1 MGGAARRRRGCPR
14 RRRRPRGGRPRWRRP
29 APCGAA
35 VMPAERSGRGAPAWP
50 PPPTPSSPPGLGPLG
65 ESWGYGGGPR
75 RPAPE
80 PRRGPRGGGRRGR
93 AGRAGPPP
101 LGGRGRGCGR
111 TPPSLAARRPLV
123 GSGEP
128 RYPAQAPV
136 LPRIPLGLCPPA
148 PHRAPRGLP
157 GRWGVPSP
165 PRSPSPSRR
174 GESDG
179 VPAPRCVPASCW
191 ALGFGVCAP
200 RRVGTTRECCKIRCS
215 RLDVRGV
222 SRSPAQKLREKPR
235 SSASLLQSIYL
246 ERSLFN

>member
-1 MGGAARRRRGCPR
+1 MAAPSALRSRGDAGGDEREGGARLAASPHPPLPAGARS
-14 RRRRPRGGRPRWRRP
+14 PRGK
-29 APCGAA
+29 
-35 VMPAERSGRGAPAWP
+35 
-50 PPPTPSSPPGLGPLG
+50 LGVR
-65 ESWGYGGGPR
+65 GGPR

-111 TPPSLAARRPLV
+111 TPLSLAARRPLV

-136 LPRIPLGLCPPA
+136 LQSIPLGLWPPA

-157 GRWGVPSP
+157 GRWGVAGRP
-165 PRSPSPSRR
+165 PRSPSPSQR

-191 ALGFGVCAP
+191 SLGFGVCAP
-200 RRVGTTRECCKIRCS
+200 RRVATTRECCKIRCS
-215 RLDVRGV
+215 RLDVRGM
-222 SRSPAQKLREKPR
+222 SRSLQLFSFPALQLRFFKVF
-235 SSASLLQSIYL
+235 L
-246 ERSLFN
+246 